1 MSEASERFV
10 VGLAGPELTKE
21 ERALYGKEPPFGF
34 LLFSRNLVSPRQAAE
49 LIAELRALAALSPLL
64 FVDQEGGTVDRLGP
78 LVGCPF
84 PSASRAAE
92 AGSDRVHENAF
103 LMGRACRLLGFDV
116 DLAPCVDL
124 GLPKA
129 GEDILAGR
137 TFGFHVEDVVV
148 GAMVFLHGLARAGVA
163 SCLKH
168 FPGLGRGKVD
178 SHLELPVVEADA
190 ADLMVIDLLPFL
202 RLSGMTDAVLVSHAA
217 YPGLEPDGLPAT
229 FSRAIVALLRGTVG
243 FDGVAISDDLN
254 MGALPG
260 TLPERAARAAAAGLD
275 LLILSRPDG
284 AYEEAVALLRGET
297 REGENPGGTGRLAE
311 LRRRC
316 HAAPRTAFSD
326 EAWLRLAENVRTFTE
341 LIARP
346 RPPRENAG

>member
-1 MSEASERFV
+1 MSHASERFL
-10 VGLAGPELTKE
+10 VGLSGPDLTAG
-21 ERALYGKEPPFGF
+21 ERSLYRSEPPFGF
-34 LLFSRNLVSPRQAAE
+34 LLFARNLASPRQAAG
-49 LIAELRALAALSPLL
+49 LIAELRSLASPSPLL

-78 LVGCPF
+78 LVGTPF
-84 PSASRAAE
+84 PSATRAAE

-103 LMGRACRLLGFDV
+103 LMGSACRLLGIDV

-129 GEDILAGR
+129 GEDVLSGR

-148 GAMVFLHGLARAGVA
+148 GAMVFLHGLARASVA

-190 ADLMVIDLLPFL
+190 ADLMVTDVLPFL
-202 RLSGMTDAVLVSHAA
+202 RLAGSADAVLVSHAA
-217 YPGLEPDGLPAT
+217 YPGLEPAGLPAT
-229 FSRAIVALLRGTVG
+229 FSRKIVALLRGTVG
-243 FDGVAISDDLN
+243 FGGVTISDDLN

-260 TLPERAARAAAAGLD
+260 TLPERAVRAAVAGLD
-275 LLILSRPDG
+275 LLILSRPEG
-284 AYEEAVALLRGET
+284 AYAEAVALVRQAS
-297 REGENPGGTGRLAE
+297 RESESPGAAGRLGE

-316 HAAPRTAFSD
+316 QAAPRTEFT
-326 EAWLRLAENVRTFTE
+326 EGAWLSLAEEVRTFSE
-341 LIARP
+341 LMSRP
-346 RPPRENAG
+346 RPPRDSS